1 MCQSNKYSHSYKEQ
15 SQTCEGPVTE
25 SKLLNALKIM
35 LNDKSPGNEGLT
47 KEFCKT
53 FWEEIKI
60 RLCDKQN
67 NVKMEN

>member
-1 MCQSNKYSHSYKEQ
+1 
-15 SQTCEGPVTE
+15 
-25 SKLLNALKIM
+25 M

-47 KEFCKT
+47 KKFCKT

>member
-1 MCQSNKYSHSYKEQ
+1 
-15 SQTCEGPVTE
+15 
-25 SKLLNALKIM
+25 M

-67 NVKMEN
+67 DVKMEN